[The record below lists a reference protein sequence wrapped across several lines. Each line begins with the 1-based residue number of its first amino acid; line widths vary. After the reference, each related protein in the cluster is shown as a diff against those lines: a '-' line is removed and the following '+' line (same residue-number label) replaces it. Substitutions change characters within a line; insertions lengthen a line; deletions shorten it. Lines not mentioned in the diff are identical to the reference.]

1 MVAGEASNAVEAVEL
16 VKTHKLEVLLLDVDM
31 PGRTGL
37 HYLKIRAAAPGVR
50 VVILS
55 ARPSET
61 YAEAALRG
69 GAFAYLEKATEPARM
84 EGYLAARV
92 MTEGLKRIGSRPTR
106 ESLVTA
112 LETLREESF
121 GGFMVSF
128 SPTDHVASRF
138 VEMSRCRCSRPR
150 GACASELLIR

>member
-1 MVAGEASNAVEAVEL
+1 
-16 VKTHKLEVLLLDVDM
+16 
-31 PGRTGL
+31 
-37 HYLKIRAAAPGVR
+37 
-50 VVILS
+50 
-55 ARPSET
+55 
-61 YAEAALRG
+61 
-69 GAFAYLEKATEPARM
+69 M

>member
-1 MVAGEASNAVEAVEL
+1 VVAGEASNAVEAVEL

-37 HYLKIRAAAPGVR
+37 HVLPEIRAAAPGVR

-138 VEMSRCRCSRPR
+138 VEMSMLTAEGRVRV
-150 GACASELLIR
+150 